1 MLRNFVIVS
10 AHKTCRSARENDIA
24 SLQLRY
30 ILKKHGYNPTPVLG
44 SYNEVQ
50 EESWRCEVRNDV
62 EVTDIASIAAGF
74 QQETILVERGDM
86 GFLKMVDRP
95 GVKEHC
101 LGSRRVLSQAPKAS
115 DWSLIDGSYIQFK

>member
-10 AHKTCRSARENDIA
+10 AHKTCRSAREN
-24 SLQLRY
+24 
-30 ILKKHGYNPTPVLG
+30 
-44 SYNEVQ
+44 
-50 EESWRCEVRNDV
+50 
-62 EVTDIASIAAGF
+62 DIASIAAGF